1 MQASL
6 ELAVAAVVEV
16 LGVVV
21 MVAAVATV
29 KNGSKFS
36 QCNMVWGGFPQAR
49 DSGCLR
55 FDSDGYF
62 IST

>member
-1 MQASL
+1 MVV
-6 ELAVAAVVEV
+6 VAAAE
-16 LGVVV
+16 GR
-21 MVAAVATV
+21 
-29 KNGSKFS
+29 NGTKFS